1 MPVVESPSSTTLLAL
16 RAGSANTM
24 PVPAAAAADR
34 VTVSESRT
42 DTIVVPA
49 AMWPPTPVSSI
60 ALPTSPE
67 LNVAVTEVKV
77 VEPMPTPS
85 RKNANAARRLG
96 RWNVS
101 PLPAGTAFDSLSGL
115 PLLTARITLPAG
127 MVGPVIGR
135 PRAPQGK
142 GAGAPRDLLLPRL
155 GPPAKSA

>member
-67 LNVAVTEVKV
+67 LNVAVTEGEG
-77 VEPMPTPS
+77 VEPIPTPA
-85 RKNANAARRLG
+85 RQDADAARPLG
-96 RWNVS
+96 S
-101 PLPAGTAFDSLSGL
+101 AD
-115 PLLTARITLPAG
+115 
-127 MVGPVIGR
+127 GR
-135 PRAPQGK
+135 PAP
-142 GAGAPRDLLLPRL
+142 PR
-155 GPPAKSA
+155 

>member
-96 RWNVS
+96 RGNVS
-101 PLPAGTAFDSLSGL
+101 PLPAGTAFDSVSEL
-115 PLLTARITLPAG
+115 PLLTARITVPAG
-127 MVGPVIGR
+127 VV
-135 PRAPQGK
+135 
-142 GAGAPRDLLLPRL
+142 GAGVGWAGGAQGEGGGGGVDV
-155 GPPAKSA
+155 G

>member
-49 AMWPPTPVSSI
+49 VMWPPTPVSSI

-67 LNVAVTEVKV
+67 LNVAGTGGEV
-77 VEPMPTPS
+77 VEPMPTPP
-85 RKNANAARRLG
+85 RENANAARRLG
-96 RWNVS
+96 TWDVS
-101 PLPAGTAFDSLSGL
+101 PPPPRAAVATGGEV
-115 PLLTARITLPAG
+115 PLLAPTSYPTA
-127 MVGPVIGR
+127 
-135 PRAPQGK
+135 
-142 GAGAPRDLLLPRL
+142 
-155 GPPAKSA
+155 